1 MGHISVTLLLV
12 KGILGK
18 NNREESFWKGME
30 LFYLGW
36 RACNICLER
45 DNGIFNKMA
54 RKNNKLCVFKILTAV
69 FRKLSEPEIIVLFDW
84 WKLKKNYNTGTETI
98 AIREGYNFPKGL
110 PSLYI
115 KACLLPL
122 FIAIS

>member
-1 MGHISVTLLLV
+1 
-12 KGILGK
+12 
-18 NNREESFWKGME
+18 ME

-69 FRKLSEPEIIVLFDW
+69 FRKLSEPEIIVLFD
-84 WKLKKNYNTGTETI
+84 
-98 AIREGYNFPKGL
+98 
-110 PSLYI
+110 
-115 KACLLPL
+115 
-122 FIAIS
+122 